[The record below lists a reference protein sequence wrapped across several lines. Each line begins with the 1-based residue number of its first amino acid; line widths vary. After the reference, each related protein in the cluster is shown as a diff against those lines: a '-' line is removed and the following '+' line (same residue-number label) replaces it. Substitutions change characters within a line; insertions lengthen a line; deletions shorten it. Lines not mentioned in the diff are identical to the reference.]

1 MMLFFHMTKLG
12 TIDISS
18 TPAEKCYFGGLA
30 VFKSDSILLSIDRYK
45 F

>member
-1 MMLFFHMTKLG
+1 MTKLG

-30 VFKSDSILLSIDRYK
+30 VFISDSILLSIDRYK